1 MEYSEKKRFS
11 RKTVLAAIG
20 ILKRHKTFTQARLT
34 SFLTDFG
41 PSLYT
46 VVPNDSFS
54 SEKRFSGLMHFVD
67 ANPRFEN
74 DGDVLEEKLVE
85 TASTLLPSDET
96 SNSKTY
102 SWMQEKTNVQPLE
115 WNVQFESA
123 LYNDGYVV
131 KDGNIVRTLP
141 VDVNLPET
149 ESDLMQRLS
158 MFEFLVAK
166 GHLEQAIDNH
176 AKGNW
181 AAANGQLRTFFE
193 AFTDAM
199 AVYIDPLNK
208 DINSGYDRRTK
219 LASLGIL
226 SVSLNEW
233 GHEGKG
239 FLNGL
244 VLRLHPQGAHPG
256 LSDEDD
262 CTFRLHI
269 VLTTAS
275 FLIRRLVRNQQ

>member
-1 MEYSEKKRFS
+1 MKKRFS
-11 RKTVLAAIG
+11 RKTVWAAIG
-20 ILKRHKTFTQARLT
+20 ILKRHISFTNTRLT

-41 PSLYT
+41 PALYEG
-46 VVPNDSFS
+46 VPNETYS
-54 SEKRFSGLMHFVD
+54 SEMRFNGLMHFID
-67 ANPRFEN
+67 SNPGFEN
-74 DGDVLEEKLVE
+74 DGDLLEEKIVE
-85 TASTLLPSDET
+85 TAATLLPSNEI
-96 SNSKTY
+96 SIAKTPI
-102 SWMQEKTNVQPLE
+102 WMQKKTKVQPLKR
-115 WNVQFESA
+115 NVQFESA
-123 LYNDGYVV
+123 LHNDGCVV

-141 VDVNLPET
+141 VDVNLPEA

-158 MFEFLVAK
+158 ISEFLVAK

-199 AVYIDPLNK
+199 AVYIDPLNT
-208 DINSGYDRRTK
+208 DIRSGFDRRTK

-275 FLIRRLVRNQQ
+275 FLIRRLV